1 MIKINLYEYQAHELL
16 IILNE
21 KIHEFKEEREKPE
34 NRCDLSFYEIKISV
48 YERIRDILQDSL
60 NKE

>member
-1 MIKINLYEYQAHELL
+1 MIKFNLYEYQIHELL
-16 IILNE
+16 IILNSI
-21 KIHEFKEEREKPE
+21 IHEFKEEKEKPE
-34 NRCDLSFYEIKISV
+34 NACILSFYEIKISM

>member
-1 MIKINLYEYQAHELL
+1 MIKINLYEYQVHEL
-16 IILNE
+16 IILLSTILHKLEEE
-21 KIHEFKEEREKPE
+21 KAKKE
-34 NRCDLSFYEIKISV
+34 NACILSLYEMKISI